1 MRLPFILDV
10 ALGLI
15 FIYLILSLLASE
27 IQELIA
33 TVLQWRAIHL
43 KQSIQIFLS
52 GDTKSSD
59 ATDVI
64 NLVNSIYRNP
74 LIKSINQEAKGFF
87 ATLPRKITW
96 KIADLTR
103 PVRKAIAK
111 NPQDSKT
118 FDNDKSAPSYIS
130 SDTFAV
136 TLIEELK
143 LPTIIHNLTTTRLEN
158 FKNKQLQEV
167 KQILTRS
174 LKQIQPQELPNQV
187 SQDIKDDYE
196 TLKTEYTMIVADFK
210 NQMFDID
217 TSVSRMKDSM
227 DKYINNFQANLINIG
242 NENPI
247 FTETCKRLQA
257 FHHHIFPSVEEAIII
272 GGLKPNINE
281 LMGILQTGNAVY
293 SGIETSLQNQD
304 DITYQTIK
312 ELVDGLP
319 PVIKDNIVSIAKQAQ
334 YKAKSTE
341 EGIKILRQ
349 EIENCFDSSMQRA
362 GGVYKRNAKGVAI
375 LIGLA
380 LAFGANADTFH
391 IIDRLSKD
399 SVLRE
404 TIVYK
409 VEQTI
414 EQESITGNIRNLD
427 TNQILDDIK
436 LPIGWTQDNLQD
448 QLGWSKVK
456 IQNVPILSILT
467 MLAGWIISGLAIAMG
482 APFWFDLLSKVMN
495 VKNAGKSQKK

>member
-43 KQSIQIFLS
+43 KKSIQIFLS
-52 GDTKSSD
+52 GDAKSSEEIK
-59 ATDVI
+59 VI
-64 NLVNSIYRNP
+64 ELVNKIYGNP

-87 ATLPRKITW
+87 SILPRKITW
-96 KIADLTR
+96 AIADLTR
-103 PVRKAIAK
+103 PIRKAIAK
-111 NPQDSKT
+111 NKQDNHT
-118 FDNDKSAPSYIS
+118 FDKYKSAPSYIS

-143 LPTIIHNLTTTRLEN
+143 LPTIIYHLTEARLEKV
-158 FKNKQLQEV
+158 KNQHLQEV
-167 KQILTRS
+167 RTILAKSLRQLQSIELSPQIT
-174 LKQIQPQELPNQV
+174 
-187 SQDIKDDYE
+187 QDIKEDFE
-196 TLKTEYTMIVADFK
+196 TLSLEYSTIVNDFK
-210 NQMFDID
+210 NQRFDIN

-227 DKYINNFQANLINIG
+227 DKYINNFRSNL
-242 NENPI
+242 ENDDHLLI
-247 FTETCKRLQA
+247 ETHKRLEA
-257 FHHHIFPSVEEAIII
+257 FYKHIFPSVEEAIIL
-272 GGLKPNINE
+272 GGLKPSINE
-281 LMGILQTGNAVY
+281 LMGIMQTGKAVY
-293 SGIETSLQNQD
+293 TEVETSLKDQED
-304 DITYQTIK
+304 TTYQTIK
-312 ELVDGLP
+312 NLLQELPDG
-319 PVIKDNIVSIAKQAQ
+319 IKDNIVSIARQAQ

-341 EGIKILRQ
+341 EGIKILRE

-404 TIVYK
+404 AIVYK

-414 EQESITGNIRNLD
+414 EQESINGDLRNLD
-427 TNQILDDIK
+427 TKQILEDIK
-436 LPIGWTQDNLQD
+436 LPIGWTQENLQE
-448 QLGWSKVK
+448 QLGWSRVK

-467 MLAGWIISGLAIAMG
+467 MLAGWIVSGLAIAMG

-495 VKNAGKSQKK
+495 VKNSGKSQKK